1 MEFWKNHPAL
11 RIVLMAVLF
20 AAAMALVIA
29 GWKMTGELA
38 GLGIMVVGVFLLLV
52 VLVISTGECH
62 QASPR

>member
-20 AAAMALVIA
+20 VAAMALVIA

-52 VLVISTGECH
+52 VLAIYNEPY
-62 QASPR
+62 QDK

>member
-38 GLGIMVVGVFLLLV
+38 GLGIMVAGVFLLLV
-52 VLVISTGECH
+52 VLAIYNE
-62 QASPR
+62 PYRDK

>member
-52 VLVISTGECH
+52 VLAIYNEPS
-62 QASPR
+62 RDK

>member
-20 AAAMALVIA
+20 VAAMALVIA

-52 VLVISTGECH
+52 VLAIYNELY
-62 QASPR
+62 RDK

>member
-20 AAAMALVIA
+20 VAAMALVIA

-52 VLVISTGECH
+52 VLAIYNE
-62 QASPR
+62 PYRYK

>member
-20 AAAMALVIA
+20 VAAMALVIA
-29 GWKMTGELA
+29 GWKMSGELA

-52 VLVISTGECH
+52 VLAIYNE
-62 QASPR
+62 PYRDK